1 MFKSIKKRLKN
12 QRGLTLVELL
22 AVVVILGI
30 IAAIAVPNIGK
41 LIDKTEKDA
50 TVAEGIQIINAAKIY
65 ATSTNLSFGTIT
77 DVDTSTTG
85 DQTEN
90 DVIYLTSVELG
101 DYLDNLKSTETTYR
115 VRVTKGNN
123 GKYSYALRNH
133 SSVSLADGK
142 GVPSN
147 TKDSVAT
154 ENELLAY

>member
-65 ATSTNLSFGTIT
+65 ATSTNLSFVTIT
-77 DVDTSTTG
+77 DVDTSTEG

-90 DVIYLTSVELG
+90 NVVYLTSVELG

-115 VRVTKGNN
+115 VRVTKGSN

-142 GVPSN
+142 GVPAN
-147 TKDSVAT
+147 TKDTVAT